1 MGELLFDYTKHDGI
15 CQHSILVSHGHYNH
29 GEGDLPNHIA
39 SHEETLI
46 GTHVDLQNR
55 LPLSWRNLRDD
66 LEEVHFIVESDQGP
80 GCSVQE
86 IKTEQDEGR

>member
-1 MGELLFDYTKHDGI
+1 MGKLLYDYTKHDSI
-15 CQHSILVSHGHYNH
+15 CQHSVLISHGRDVHE
-29 GEGDLPNHIA
+29 EGDLPNHIA

-66 LEEVHFIVESDQGP
+66 LEEVHFESV
-80 GCSVQE
+80 SVQ
-86 IKTEQDEGR
+86 KTRCFPQEVGKETR